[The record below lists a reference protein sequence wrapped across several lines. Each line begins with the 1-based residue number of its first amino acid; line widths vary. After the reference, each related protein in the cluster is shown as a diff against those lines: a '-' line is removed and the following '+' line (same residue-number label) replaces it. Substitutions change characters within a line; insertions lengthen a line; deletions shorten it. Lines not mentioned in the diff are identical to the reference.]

1 MMAAMLQRAL
11 LFALLWWAL
20 AEGRHDGWL
29 FGGAAVIAATWTSA
43 LLWSPSENRIR
54 FVQLPSFIGYFLAN
68 SVLGGWQVALM
79 ALRGRAALQP
89 GFLDMA
95 LDLPAGAPQILL
107 TNTLCLMPG
116 TLGVELAGDRL
127 RIHVLDRRLP
137 AADQAQALQQRVAA
151 LFGART

>member
-1 MMAAMLQRAL
+1 MMAALLQRAL

-29 FGGAAVIAATWTSA
+29 FGGAAVIAATWASA
-43 LLWSPSENRIR
+43 LLRPPSQNRIR
-54 FVQLPSFIGYFLAN
+54 LAQLPSFIGYFLAN

-79 ALRGRAALQP
+79 ALRGRSALQP
-89 GFLDMA
+89 GFLDVA

-116 TLGVELAGDRL
+116 TLGVELAGGRL
-127 RIHVLDRRLP
+127 RIHVLDGRLP
-137 AADQAQALQQRVAA
+137 VAA
-151 LFGART
+151 QTRALERRIAVLFGART